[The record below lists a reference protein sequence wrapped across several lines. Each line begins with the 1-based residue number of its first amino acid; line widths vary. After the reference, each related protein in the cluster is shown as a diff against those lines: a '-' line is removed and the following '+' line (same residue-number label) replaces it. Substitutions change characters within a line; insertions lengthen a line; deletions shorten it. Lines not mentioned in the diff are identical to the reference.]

1 MSELNHNRQNEYIT
15 PSGAEV
21 RFDLHKASD
30 HVSSLQQGQEL
41 AAARLAI
48 EESQKTREKTP
59 TDGDIIAIHG
69 IYLLRAR
76 RHAASQAE
84 LDLAA

>member
-1 MSELNHNRQNEYIT
+1 MSELNHNRQNEYLA

-48 EESQKTREKTP
+48 EESQRTKEKVP
-59 TDGDIIAIHG
+59 TDSDVIAVQSL
-69 IYLLRAR
+69 YLLRTR
-76 RHAASQAE
+76 RYASKADF
-84 LDLAA
+84 DLAA